1 MKNKL
6 EKKGMSMVDMMGKK
20 VQSKKSN
27 MKLSVGGAMKNSKLD
42 TIVSNNAFQKLMRGG
57 SKGMC

>member
-6 EKKGMSMVDMMGKK
+6 EKKGISMVDMMGKK
-20 VQSKKSN
+20 VNSKKST
-27 MKLSVGGAMKNSKLD
+27 MKLAVGGAMKNSNLD
-42 TIVSNNAFQKLMRGG
+42 TIVAKNEFQKLMRGG

>member
-20 VQSKKSN
+20 VNSKKSS
-27 MKLSVGGAMKNSKLD
+27 MKLSMGGANKNSTLD
-42 TIVSNNAFQKLMRGG
+42 NIVAKNEFQKLMRGG